1 MDKGKKKIS
10 TCSAKKAKASKWTK
24 YWHKFC
30 REASSKK
37 WNPDSRRHATKNL
50 KESCSEN
57 QQNSIGKS
65 EKM

>member
-1 MDKGKKKIS
+1 MFRRKKRKLQNELNIDINF
-10 TCSAKKAKASKWTK
+10 AEKPVL
-24 YWHKFC
+24 
-30 REASSKK
+30 RNG
-37 WNPDSRRHATKNL
+37 NPDSRRHATKNL